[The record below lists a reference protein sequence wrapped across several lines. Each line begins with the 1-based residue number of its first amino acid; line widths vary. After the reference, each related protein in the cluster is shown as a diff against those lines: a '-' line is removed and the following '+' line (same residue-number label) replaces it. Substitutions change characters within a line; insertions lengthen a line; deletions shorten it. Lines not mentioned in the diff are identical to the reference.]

1 MLFLEVVPK
10 LPFRRHIFII
20 RLFRPIFRHH
30 LILLPYLLFRFLF
43 PDGLSL
49 LQHIGK
55 QRGRQMPLVAVP
67 VFRHPHPLPLLWS
80 DAAGLQLLSV
90 DGCHTLDSILP
101 GLEDGNTLNTV
112 QVNLRR
118 IAAEQIHF
126 QVGLDLRQ
134 CIILV
139 RQLHP
144 YLVDVVHRLLER
156 GEKTVHILLIGIDAV
171 PLLVFRLDIECPT
184 VLVILN
190 HLHGIEPDLIRPSDS
205 FRHVQRG
212 ELFQRV
218 VP

>member
-1 MLFLEVVPK
+1 
-10 LPFRRHIFII
+10 
-20 RLFRPIFRHH
+20 
-30 LILLPYLLFRFLF
+30 
-43 PDGLSL
+43 
-49 LQHIGK
+49 
-55 QRGRQMPLVAVP
+55 MPLVAVP

-184 VLVILN
+184 VLVVLN
-190 HLHGIEPDLIRPSDS
+190 HLHGIEPDLIRPSDRL
-205 FRHVQRG
+205 RHVQRG